1 MGHRHTY
8 LTFRNIL
15 FYVVLLWSGMT
26 ANAQS
31 GKGNF
36 AGRVVDKDT
45 KQPVGYAAVRL
56 LTLPDSAF
64 VTGVATT
71 DDGKFKMPV
80 VWPKDK
86 KLFLEISFI
95 GYTTF
100 SKPIPA
106 SFRGSSQNLGDI
118 ALLPDGFLLNE
129 TVIVGKAP
137 LAVTEQDTTVFN
149 ASAYRTPEG
158 SMLEDLVKQLP
169 GGEIDGDGKLLIHGK
184 EVKKILVDGKEF
196 FTDDPKAALKNL
208 PVEMVEKLKAYE
220 GEVRTLRAWAYYNIF
235 EIWGGALPLNIEPAT
250 VDGELPPTADP
261 DFDTSCKKIY
271 NFIATELDDC
281 YEGMVENQ
289 VNRMNKAVNRMIKAR
304 LLLNAEVFIKE
315 SHYTECAELC
325 REIISGK
332 YGKYELAKD
341 YRDIYSI
348 NNTECPEVIMAFA
361 CEDGKLNMGWM
372 RMTFY
377 PYNIWDYFGGT
388 YSQSGWNCTCLVPS
402 YDNAGTVNELG
413 GTQGAT
419 CFLDAAYGDKLGAVY
434 ERFDDRDIRKKNY
447 NYDKKNGYSGIFLK
461 GTIKANYGKGE
472 ALKADADRDGQDLA
486 YVDQVGTFMNL
497 GRNLE
502 TVMSPR
508 WGETNSGLRLVK
520 YPVYPTSAAIDFQ
533 NIDEVEFRLSEVY
546 YMLAECEMRA
556 GQADKAKE
564 LVNEVRKRYFSAGDW
579 ADVKDKP
586 GRGFTAFDMDWMLSQ
601 WGVEFLNEGR
611 RRRTDLRRFDKFT
624 QGQWWFFGRATDNG
638 QLYPAKRDRK
648 YEWYP
653 LPASALLVNQGL
665 IQNPNYK

>member
-1 MGHRHTY
+1 MKY
-8 LTFRNIL
+8 LKYKCLLAIIL
-15 FYVVLLWSGMT
+15 GCSLSGCFDLT
-26 ANAQS
+26 EEVFDRVDS
-31 GKGNF
+31 GVYYQDENSVK
-36 AGRVVDKDT
+36 
-45 KQPVGYAAVRL
+45 
-56 LTLPDSAF
+56 SA
-64 VTGVATT
+64 VATIYST
-71 DDGKFKMPV
+71 GATSYAEYFWYMQEFPADQVTWRVWNGGQWGYDEGEKFIFSIQNWTPDAKIIRSA
-80 VWPKDK
+80 W
-86 KLFLEISFI
+86 ENAWTTI
-95 GYTTF
+95 GLCNT
-100 SKPIPA
+100 
-106 SFRGSSQNLGDI
+106 
-118 ALLPDGFLLNE
+118 LLAD
-129 TVIVGKAP
+129 
-137 LAVTEQDTTVFN
+137 
-149 ASAYRTPEG
+149 
-158 SMLEDLVKQLP
+158 M
-169 GGEIDGDGKLLIHGK
+169 GKL
-184 EVKKILVDGKEF
+184 
-196 FTDDPKAALKNL
+196 TS
-208 PVEMVEKLKAYE
+208 
-220 GEVRTLRAWAYYNIF
+220 
-235 EIWGGALPLNIEPAT
+235 
-250 VDGELPPTADP
+250 ADP